1 MAMKAKEKPV
11 QLTVRGLPRE
21 VDRRL
26 RERAAHGGKSL
37 NQEIVDT
44 LTGATLGQRRYAD
57 FSNLGPAWQ
66 EDAGFD
72 EMLAAQQQPDEA
84 TRQ

>member
-26 RERAAHGGKSL
+26 RERAARGGKSL

-44 LTGATLGQRRYAD
+44 LTGATLGRRRYAD
-57 FSNLGPAWQ
+57 FSDLGPAWQ

-72 EMLAAQQQPDEA
+72 EMLAAQRQIDEA
-84 TRQ
+84 KWQ

>member
-1 MAMKAKEKPV
+1 MKATEKPV

-26 RERAAHGGKSL
+26 RERAARGGKSL

-44 LTGATLGQRRYAD
+44 LAEATVGRKRYAD
-57 FSNLGPAWQ
+57 FSDLGPAWQ
-66 EDAGFD
+66 PDASFD
-72 EMLAAQQQPDEA
+72 EVMTAQRQIDEA
-84 TRQ
+84 KWR